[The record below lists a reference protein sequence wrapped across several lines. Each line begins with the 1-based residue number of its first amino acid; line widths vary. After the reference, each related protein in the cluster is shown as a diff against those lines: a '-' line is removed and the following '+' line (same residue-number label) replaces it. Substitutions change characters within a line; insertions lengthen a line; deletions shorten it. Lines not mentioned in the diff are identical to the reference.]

1 MNLKGR
7 NYLLPYKVIKEA
19 VEGDTEA
26 IQEVLGFYHGYICKL
41 CTQTFY
47 DDSKN
52 VHYVVNQDMVEQLE
66 NILVQA
72 IVMNFKIDFD
82 PDEKS

>member
-26 IQEVLGFYHGYICKL
+26 IQCIML
-41 CTQTFY
+41 
-47 DDSKN
+47 
-52 VHYVVNQDMVEQLE
+52 
-66 NILVQA
+66 
-72 IVMNFKIDFD
+72 
-82 PDEKS
+82 